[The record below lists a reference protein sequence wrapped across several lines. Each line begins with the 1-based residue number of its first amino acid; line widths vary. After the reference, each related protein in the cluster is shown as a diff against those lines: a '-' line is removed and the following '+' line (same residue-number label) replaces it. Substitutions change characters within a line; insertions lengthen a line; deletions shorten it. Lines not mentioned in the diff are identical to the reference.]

1 MIRKVLEG
9 MGETWI
15 YNYQAY
21 ALVLFALFFLG
32 VCIWTFRI
40 RKSHV
45 DHMGALP
52 LNDDRNNPSSGD

>member
-21 ALVLFALFFLG
+21 VLVLFTLFFLG
-32 VCIWTFRI
+32 VCVWAFRI
-40 RKSHV
+40 SKPHV
-45 DHMGALP
+45 NHMGALP
-52 LNDDRNNPSSGD
+52 LADDNNTSTGD